1 MGVCAL
7 VAVYAKRDEIVF
19 PVSARVAAKLLMMDL
34 QILHGAAGLT
44 MPAVTLEDLLPQY
57 PAGLL
62 IEAKRPDFG
71 ERSRSFVSFTHDAF
85 G

>member
-1 MGVCAL
+1 M
-7 VAVYAKRDEIVF
+7 
-19 PVSARVAAKLLMMDL
+19 AAKPLMMDL

-71 ERSRSFVSFTHDAF
+71 E
-85 G
+85 